1 MTLRFLSKLA
11 FIVALVWFVGTHSVN
26 AQPRRPMTPADILR
40 VGTVSDAQISPNG
53 SWIVYTVSTVADDK
67 AINTLWLVSAG
78 SASTSY
84 PTTPQQPGRR
94 AAPYVDW
101 PDIRSNAAALLPV
114 GWNASTARWSPDSS
128 MIACI
133 SKHEDQDGLLTVKLD
148 KR

>member
-11 FIVALVWFVGTHSVN
+11 FIVALVWLVGTHSVN

-67 AINTLWLVSAG
+67 AINTLWIVSAG

-128 MIACI
+128 MIAFI
-133 SKHEDQDGLLTVKLD
+133 SNHEDQDGLWTVK
-148 KR
+148 